1 MTSSPNRAKL
11 TKNYID
17 RVVPGDTDTLY
28 WDTEVKGFGARVTPR
43 GKIAFI
49 VQGRAAGSEAVIRI
63 TIGPYGVFTVDQ
75 ARDVA
80 REHLRSMRMGIDPRD
95 ARKADDAM
103 RVTLQQV
110 CDAYVARPGK
120 LKASSRACIE
130 RHVRTTFEDW
140 KDKPI
145 ASITEEDCRQ
155 RYRRMLT
162 KGLRGAGPAPGQA
175 NQAFSILGALI
186 NYAGRQ
192 HRRVDGTPIV
202 LRNPVVALKDDRVRL
217 KPRTTRIL
225 DTKVGA
231 CWAALC
237 EARQDTRN
245 SETHAGIDLIRFLL
259 LTGLRLGEA
268 SSLKWEQVN
277 LEEGYFHLPD
287 PKNRN
292 PVFMPMSSQAVA
304 LLRERPRWGNSPFV
318 FPSWGKSGHIVCP
331 RESMARLSKVA
342 GVRLTN
348 HDMRRTFT
356 NIALRVCRIEKFRTD
371 LLTNHITRDVTAEH
385 YFDTT
390 NLQWLQP
397 EAQKIGDWIE
407 QAARLHTGSMK
418 VGHAMTGSSGFGRM
432 H

>member
-1 MTSSPNRAKL
+1 MSTTPNRAKL
-11 TKNYID
+11 TKNYVD
-17 RVVPGDTDTLY
+17 RIVPGSTETLY
-28 WDTEVKGFGARVTPR
+28 WDTEVKGFGVRVSPR
-43 GKIAFI
+43 GKVAFI
-49 VQGRAAGSEAVIRI
+49 VQGRATGSEAVIRL
-63 TIGPYGVFTVDQ
+63 TIGTYGVFTVDQ
-75 ARDVA
+75 ARDEA

-120 LKASSRACIE
+120 LKASSRTCIQ

-140 KDKPI
+140 RDKPI
-145 ASITEEDCRQ
+145 ASITEEDCRL
-155 RYRRMLT
+155 RYRKMLT
-162 KGLRGAGPAPGQA
+162 KGLRGNGPAPGQA

-192 HRRVDGTPIV
+192 HRRADGTPII

-231 CWAALC
+231 CWAALGDWR
-237 EARQDTRN
+237 AVSLNR
-245 SETHAGIDLIRFLL
+245 ETQAGIDLIRFLL

-268 SSLKWEQVN
+268 SSLRWEQVN
-277 LEEGYFHLPD
+277 LDEGYFHLPD

-304 LLRERPRWGNSPFV
+304 LLRQRPHVEGNPHV
-318 FPSWGKSGHIVCP
+318 FASWSKAGHIMDP
-331 RESMARLSKVA
+331 RETMARLSKVA
-342 GVRLTN
+342 GTRLTN

-397 EAQKIGDWIE
+397 EAQKVGDWIE
-407 QAARLHTGSMK
+407 RQGLLVQAGAVDLSQMVR
-418 VGHAMTGSSGFGRM
+418 AA
-432 H
+432 